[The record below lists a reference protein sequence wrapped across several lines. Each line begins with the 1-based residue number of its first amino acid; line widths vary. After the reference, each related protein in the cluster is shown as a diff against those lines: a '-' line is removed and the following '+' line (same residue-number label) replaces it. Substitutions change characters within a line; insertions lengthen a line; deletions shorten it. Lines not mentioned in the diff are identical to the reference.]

1 MRPRGHEMIDQAAKL
16 IQGWI
21 EALDAG
27 EKTADE
33 VIAEMRQVGA
43 VPDSGSDDAAA
54 ALAADLSEGS
64 E

>member
-1 MRPRGHEMIDQAAKL
+1 MIDQAAKL